1 MGVHKWGKSQFFT
14 LGLIMASGRGYS
26 ESLMALADFLSID
39 ITAKSPSD
47 NILFNKSGGGV
58 KRSCISRRK

>member
-1 MGVHKWGKSQFFT
+1 MGVHKRGKSQFFT